1 MPSAYNWPV
10 RVYYEDTDAG
20 GIVYHANYLKFF
32 ERGRTEFLRA
42 LGIEQQTLIDADHTG
57 FVVRS
62 MTLDYRFAARLDD
75 ELSIR
80 TSVTKVGGASVQF
93 LQEAWCGEVLLNSA
107 NVKIGCVDV
116 RTTRPRSLPD
126 DVAAKMR
133 AA

>member
-1 MPSAYNWPV
+1 MPSVYNWPV

-42 LGIEQQTLIDADHTG
+42 LGIEQQALIDADHTA

-126 DVAAKMR
+126 HVAAKMR

>member
-1 MPSAYNWPV
+1 MPSVYNWPV

-42 LGIEQQTLIDADHTG
+42 LGIEQQALIDTDHTA

-62 MTLDYRFAARLDD
+62 ITLDYRSAARLDD
-75 ELSIR
+75 ELNIQ
-80 TSVTKVGGASVQF
+80 TSVTKVGGASIQF
-93 LQEAWCGEVLLNSA
+93 SQEAWCGETLLNSA
-107 NVKIGCVDV
+107 NVKIGCVDA
-116 RTTRPRSLPD
+116 RTTRPRPLPD
-126 DVAAKMR
+126 HVAAKMR